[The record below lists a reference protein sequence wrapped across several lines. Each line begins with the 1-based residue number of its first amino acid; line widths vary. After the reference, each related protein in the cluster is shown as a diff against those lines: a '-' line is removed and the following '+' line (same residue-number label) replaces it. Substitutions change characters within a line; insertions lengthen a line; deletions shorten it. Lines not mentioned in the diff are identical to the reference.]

1 MILTSSYKSNQ
12 FLWLVFKLA
21 LAFGCMFFIVERLTQ
36 NNVIS
41 FSQFLSNLSDF
52 KLYSLKNGSI
62 LLIFSFFNW
71 FLEIYKW
78 KLLASKVHK
87 ISFKEATK
95 QSLSSLSFSLLTP
108 NRIGEYGA
116 KAYFFAKSDW
126 KKVMIV
132 NGLGNGYQLLT
143 TLLFGIVGFIFFQSE
158 LEQFISNINYVFIFL
173 FIIVLGIIL
182 FIPWIQKQFKKTKTY
197 ISYFSVY
204 FHLKIST
211 LSIIRYFIFSHQFY
225 FILSLLAPETQYIE
239 TISAITL
246 VYFISSL
253 IPMLSLFDV
262 AVKGSVAIF
271 VLSWLPI
278 ESSIVVTS
286 VLAMWILNFA
296 FPSFLGSMHILRLQ
310 TKWN

>member
-21 LAFGCMFFIVERLTQ
+21 LAFGCVFFILERLTQ
-36 NNVIS
+36 NDEIS
-41 FSQFLSNLSDF
+41 FSQFLSILNDF
-52 KLYSLKNGSI
+52 DLFSLKNGLI
-62 LLIFSFFNW
+62 LIIFSFFNW

-78 KLLASKVHK
+78 KLLGSKVHE

-108 NRIGEYGA
+108 NSIGEYGA
-116 KAYFFAKSDW
+116 KAYFFAKSEW
-126 KKVMIV
+126 KKVMIM
-132 NGLGNGYQLLT
+132 NGLGNGYQLLAT
-143 TLLFGIVGFIFFQSE
+143 FLFGIIGLFFFQSE
-158 LEQFISNINYVFIFL
+158 IKQIISNVNYVFIFL
-173 FIIVLGIIL
+173 FIIVLGMIL
-182 FIPWIQKQFKKTKTY
+182 SIRWIQKQFKKIKIY
-197 ISYFSVY
+197 ISLFSVY
-204 FHLKIST
+204 FHLKISV

-225 FILSLLAPETQYIE
+225 FILSLLAPETQYLE

-246 VYFISSL
+246 IYFISSL
-253 IPMLSLFDV
+253 IPMLSLFDI

-278 ESSIVVTS
+278 ESSIIVSS
-286 VLAMWILNFA
+286 VLVIWALNFA
-296 FPSFLGSMHILRLQ
+296 FPAFLGSLYILRLQ